1 MSILFYSNRN
11 SKSKQSGSK
20 NQKERNKRRNAK
32 NRNPSLDARCN
43 NGFSFYSSATN
54 RKLYPTH
61 VRDSGW
67 TEKREDRRPFVRCL
81 QLVVKPTN
89 SIINQITFRYETP
102 AVYRPKRAEF
112 SPLSLPSTLLFNR
125 RQTFTVKA
133 IESRSYVACST
144 EKNIPLWNSIR
155 ISTWY
160 TLNVSRRSRKQLSVS
175 WIGRYEKL
183 NGTTRSYS
191 ANESLE

>member
-1 MSILFYSNRN
+1 MSTSILLFEP
-11 SKSKQSGSK
+11 KF
-20 NQKERNKRRNAK
+20 EIETKRIEKPKRTKKWRNAK

-43 NGFSFYSSATN
+43 NGFSFYSSAPN

-81 QLVVKPTN
+81 QLVVKPTS

-112 SPLSLPSTLLFNR
+112 SPLSLSSTLLFNR

-133 IESRSYVACST
+133 IVSRSYVACST
-144 EKNIPLWNSIR
+144 TK
-155 ISTWY
+155 
-160 TLNVSRRSRKQLSVS
+160 KH
-175 WIGRYEKL
+175 
-183 NGTTRSYS
+183 S
-191 ANESLE
+191 ALEFDTNFDVVHVKRFP